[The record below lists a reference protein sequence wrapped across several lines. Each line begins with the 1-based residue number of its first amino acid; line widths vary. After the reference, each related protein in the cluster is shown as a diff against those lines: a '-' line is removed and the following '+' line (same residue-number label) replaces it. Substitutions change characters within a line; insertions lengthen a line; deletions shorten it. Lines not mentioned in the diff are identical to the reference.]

1 MIELN
6 EMDIVALEYFL
17 FVFCTA
23 LIYWSLKGQ
32 KKWIV
37 LLFSSLIFFFINS
50 KPSTVLY
57 MLYSATSVYFGTI
70 LLEKRDERKKQIIAS
85 AVIISNLAIL
95 AVLKYSNLFVDAV
108 NFVGILFDNSEPI
121 LHRVSFVAPLAISF
135 YTLQIIGYFIDCYR
149 GEIKPE
155 KNILKLLLFT
165 CYFPMMVSGPIC
177 RFNDVQN
184 SLFNNNSFDYQR
196 VSVGIK
202 RIALGLIKKIAI
214 GNRLFS
220 VVSIIDSDISTYS
233 GYYIWISALLYS
245 LYLYMDFSGC
255 MDIIS
260 AVSNILGVKL
270 PDNFKAPFFSRSTKE
285 FWRRWHIT
293 LGAWLRDYVLDSLLK
308 SRIYI
313 NITKISLKKLGRK
326 RGRNL
331 SVYISMLFVWIC
343 MGIWHGNGWKYVFGE
358 GLWYWL
364 VIVLGM
370 MFESKF
376 NNLRNALKINANS
389 NYWHVFQ
396 SIRTFIIFSVGN
408 LFFKA
413 TNLNSAFNQI
423 IKSFSVR
430 GDRGVFSNLISDNS
444 NIRGFTNVSVL
455 LVAILLV
462 LIVDILIFKEK
473 DVFKI
478 IAKKGILA
486 RWAVYTLMIALI
498 VLSLGTHSVP
508 FAYAIF

>member
-1 MIELN
+1 
-6 EMDIVALEYFL
+6 
-17 FVFCTA
+17 
-23 LIYWSLKGQ
+23 
-32 KKWIV
+32 
-37 LLFSSLIFFFINS
+37 
-50 KPSTVLY
+50 
-57 MLYSATSVYFGTI
+57 MLYSTTSVYFGAI
-70 LLEKRDERKKQIIAS
+70 LLERKDEEKKQIIAS
-85 AVIISNLAIL
+85 VVIISNLLIL

-108 NFVGILFDNSEPI
+108 NFFALIFDHSEPI
-121 LHRVSFVAPLAISF
+121 LHRVSFIAPLAISF

-149 GEIKPE
+149 EEIKPE
-155 KNILKLLLFT
+155 QNIFKLILFT

-177 RFNDVQN
+177 RFKDVQN
-184 SLFNNNSFDYQR
+184 SLFSNNSFEYQR
-196 VSVGIK
+196 VSDGIK
-202 RIALGLIKKIAI
+202 RIALGIIKKMAI
-214 GNRLFS
+214 GNRIFS
-220 VVSIIDSDISTYS
+220 VVSIIDADISTYS

-260 AVSNILGVKL
+260 GVSNILGVKL
-270 PDNFKAPFFSRSTKE
+270 RDNFNAPFFSRSTKE

-313 NITKISLKKLGRK
+313 NITKLSIKKLGK
-326 RGRNL
+326 KHGRNL
-331 SVYISMLFVWIC
+331 SVYISMLSVWIC

-370 MFESKF
+370 MFESKLI
-376 NNLRNALKINANS
+376 NLRNSLKINANS

-413 TNLNSAFNQI
+413 TNLSSAFDQI

-430 GDRGVFSNLISDNS
+430 GDRSVISNLISGNS
-444 NIRGFTNVSVL
+444 NIKGLTNVSVL
-455 LVAILLV
+455 LSAILLV
-462 LIVDILIFKEK
+462 LIIDVLISKDK

-478 IAKKGILA
+478 IAKKSILV
-486 RWAVYTLMIALI
+486 RWSVYTLMIALI

-508 FAYAIF
+508 FAYAMF